1 LQTITEFM
9 NKIYFKIFITNIL
22 FCIFFLHTLIA
33 IAQTYGLKFQGHDV
47 TLDKRTELDLSPDGY
62 LKFQE
67 EFEISFDY
75 KIEREI
81 PNATFGYVFR
91 IINSENYNVDLLST
105 PSPELRLNVVAGK
118 NNSYIPVAYSENSIG
133 QWLKLRIKFLLTED
147 KLIFYTPD
155 SFYVSEGV
163 GFKMKDE
170 FKIIFGAN
178 DYNQFKTTDV
188 PSMNI
193 KNLQIA
199 EKGVI
204 KYAWILDE
212 AEGNIVTD
220 KLTGHQALVKN
231 PVWLKL
237 THSEWQSE
245 FEKEFDGSVVVAF
258 DEKTERIY
266 MLGNEELTAYSSFD
280 NSFNQIR
287 FNKKIDFNQNGT
299 NAKYNSSDNKIYC
312 YMAENGPMY
321 VIDVETGEIIQKEV
335 KQYSETKFRHHNA
348 YLNQADNSI
357 YLFGGYGLHKYNG
370 EIRKIDLAA
379 MSVEKLPDDNTV
391 FNPRYLAGSGVLND
405 TVYILGGY
413 GSTTGDQLINP
424 HSYYDL
430 VGYSLKTGSLFKK
443 FEIPR
448 IIDDMALANTIWID
462 PETRDYYALIFEKSK
477 FDGYLQLVKGNL
489 EVIKIE
495 TAGHKIPFQFLD
507 VRSFASLFYMPVQ
520 KKFFA
525 YTSYLSENNK
535 TRVSLHSISY
545 PPDSFDMD
553 DLGDNKLKSEIL
565 YYVILLI
572 LLLSY
577 VFIFIYRKGKKR
589 KKAYL
594 IQETKNDEIVV
605 PNTNLPE
612 STAASTKYHIVFFGG
627 FQVYNKNFEDITSYF
642 SPLLKELFLLIFL
655 YSFKNNKGISS
666 EKLTEILWF
675 DKSEKNAR
683 NNRAVNIAKLKG
695 YLEEI
700 GSCEL
705 SKKTGYWKISCE
717 DGQIKSDYF
726 DFLNITSSKKNLTKQ
741 KVIQLIEI
749 SQKGGFLVNA
759 HYEWLDEFKA
769 LVSDRI
775 TDTLVEYGQ
784 KADVK
789 TEAEFIIHL
798 ADCIFN
804 FDPVNEEAMILK
816 CKAQYCLGKHS
827 HAKATYE
834 KFFKE
839 YLAMYNQ
846 EYDTAFSKIINFKE

>member
-1 LQTITEFM
+1 M
-9 NKIYFKIFITNIL
+9 
-22 FCIFFLHTLIA
+22 
-33 IAQTYGLKFQGHDV
+33 AQTYGLKFQGQDV
-47 TLDKRTELDLSPDGY
+47 TLDKRTELSLTPDGFF
-62 LKFQE
+62 KFQE

-75 KIEREI
+75 KIERVN

-91 IINSENYNVDLLST
+91 IINSENQNVDLLST
-105 PSPELRLNVVAGK
+105 PSPVLRLNVVAGK
-118 NNSYIPVAYSENSIG
+118 NNSYIPVDFPINWVG
-133 QWLKLRIKFLLTED
+133 KWLNLRIKFLLADD

-155 SFYVSEGV
+155 SFYVSEGI
-163 GFKMKDE
+163 GFKKKDE

-178 DYNQFKTTDV
+178 DFNQFKTTDV
-188 PSMNI
+188 PSISI
-193 KNLQIA
+193 KNLKIF
-199 EKGVI
+199 EKGI
-204 KYAWILDE
+204 LEYSWPLDE
-212 AEGNIVTD
+212 TEGLITKDRIN
-220 KLTGHQALVKN
+220 KHEAHVKN
-231 PVWLKL
+231 PVWLTL
-237 THSEWQSE
+237 THQVWKTELE
-245 FEKEFDGSVVVAF
+245 READGPVMVAF
-258 DEKTERIY
+258 DENNERIF
-266 MLGNEELTAYSSFD
+266 MVGRDELWIYSVDDDSIK
-280 NSFNQIR
+280 QIR
-287 FNKKIDFNQNGT
+287 YGKKIDFNPNT
-299 NAKYNSSDNKIYC
+299 YSAIFNSTDNKIYC
-312 YMAENGPMY
+312 YVADSEPIY
-321 VIDVETGEIIQKEV
+321 SIDIESGEWAQKEV
-335 KQYSETKFRHHNA
+335 SFDLETKFRHHNRF
-348 YLNQADNSI
+348 YRQSNNSI
-357 YLFGGYGLHKYNG
+357 YIFGGYGFHKYNN
-370 EIRKIDLAA
+370 EIRKIDLTS
-379 MSVEKLPDDNTV
+379 MSVEIITSNDSI
-391 FNPRYLAGSGVLND
+391 FNPRYLAGLGVLND
-405 TVYILGGY
+405 TIYILGGY

-430 VGYSLKTGSLFKK
+430 LGYSLKNGNLFQK

-448 IIDDMALANTIWID
+448 IIDDMALANTLWID
-462 PETRDYYALIFEKSK
+462 PETRNYYALIFEKSK

-489 EVIKIE
+489 DSPEIE
-495 TAGHKIPFQFLD
+495 TAGNKIPFQFLD
-507 VRSFASLFYMPVQ
+507 IRSFSSLFYMPVQ
-520 KKFFA
+520 KKLFA
-525 YTSYLSENNK
+525 YTSYLAENNK
-535 TRVSLHSISY
+535 TRVSFYSISY
-545 PPDSFDMD
+545 PPDNFEVD
-553 DLGDNKLKSEIL
+553 DPAKKVNKRQIA
-565 YYVILLI
+565 YFWIFFI
-572 LLLSY
+572 LLLSGVAIY
-577 VFIFIYRKGKKR
+577 VFRKR
-589 KKAYL
+589 KRG
-594 IQETKNDEIVV
+594 ETTQLNDDMKMPTEKI
-605 PNTNLPE
+605 PINDLPDK
-612 STAASTKYHIVFFGG
+612 TGDTKYHIVFFGG

-846 EYDTAFSKIINFKE
+846 EYETAFSKIINFKE